1 MLFKTTEQ
9 HEALRA
15 QIRAFAEAEVKPQ
28 AFLMD
33 KENLFPDE
41 AIKKLGK
48 MGLMGIPYPK
58 EYGGAGLDALSY
70 AIAVEELSRVDGGTG
85 VILSAHVS
93 LGSWPIFAY
102 GTEEQKQKYLVPL
115 AKGEKI
121 GAFGLT
127 EPNAGSDAGGTETT
141 AVDKGDHWL
150 LNGGK
155 IFITNAPKADTYVV
169 FAVTTPDIGTRGISA
184 FIVEKGWEGFSFG
197 DHYDKMG
204 IRSSSTAELIFND
217 VKVPKENLLGK
228 EGQGFKIAM
237 STLDGGRIG
246 IAAQALGIAQG
257 AYEAAVEYAKERVQF
272 GKPIGFNQS
281 IGFKLADMATKLRCA
296 RLLIYSAADLKEH
309 HEPYGTES
317 AMAKMYASDIA
328 LEVTNDAVQIFGGTG
343 FLKGMDVERMYR
355 DAKITT
361 IYEGTNEI
369 QRVVISAAIMG
380 KPPKSESGSSS
391 RPKKPAPVTGVRK
404 RILLKEGSAADQV
417 NALVE
422 HLKKD
427 GHDFTVGIPMD
438 TPISQAE
445 RVVSAG
451 QGIGDKKN
459 MKLVEDVARAAGAAV
474 GSSRPV
480 AETLKYV
487 PLDRYVGM
495 SAGQGIGD
503 KKNMKLVE
511 DVARAAGA
519 AVGSSRPVAET
530 LKYVPL
536 DRYVGMSGQ
545 KFKGNLYIACGISG
559 AIQHLKGIKDAS
571 TIVAINKNGNA
582 PIFKNCDYGIVGD
595 VNEILPL
602 LAAALDTGEKQPAPP
617 MVKMK
622 RPAPPKPEPIGKRY
636 VCGGCGYEY
645 VPELGDPDA
654 EVAPG
659 TLFENLPEEWVCP
672 ECAEGKDMFIEA

>member
-1 MLFKTTEQ
+1 MLFQTTQ
-9 HEALRA
+9 AHEELRKKV
-15 QIRAFAEAEVKPQ
+15 REFAEAEVKPL
-28 AFLMD
+28 AFTLD
-33 KENLFPDE
+33 QNNEFPDE
-41 AIKKLGK
+41 AVKKMGEL
-48 MGLMGIPYPK
+48 GLMGLPYPK
-58 EYGGAGLDALSY
+58 EYGGAGLDVLSY

-85 VILSAHVS
+85 VILSAHTS
-93 LGSWPIFAY
+93 LGTWPIAAY
-102 GTEEQKQKYLVPL
+102 GTEAQKKKYLVPL
-115 AKGEKI
+115 CKGEKI

-141 AVDKGDHWL
+141 AVLKGDHYI

-184 FIVEKGWEGFSFG
+184 FIVEKGWKGFEFG

-217 VKVPKENLLGK
+217 VKVPAENLLGK
-228 EGQGFKIAM
+228 EGDGFKIAM
-237 STLDGGRIG
+237 ATLDGGRIG
-246 IAAQALGIAQG
+246 IASQALGIAQG
-257 AYEAAVEYAKERVQF
+257 AYEAAVDYAKERVQF
-272 GKPIGFNQS
+272 GKPIGFQQAIS
-281 IGFKLADMATKLRCA
+281 FKLADMATKLRCA
-296 RLLIYSAADLKEH
+296 RMLVYSAAEMKEH
-309 HEPYGTES
+309 HVPYGMES
-317 AMAKMYASDIA
+317 AMAKMYSSDIA
-328 LEVTNDAVQIFGGTG
+328 LEVTNDALQIFGGTG

-369 QRVVISAAIMG
+369 QRVVIASHIMG
-380 KPPKSESGSSS
+380 KPPKREGGSSS
-391 RPKKPAPVTGVRK
+391 QPKKPAPITGVRK
-404 RILLKEGSAADQV
+404 KHIFKEGDAAGKV
-417 NALVE
+417 AELVE

-427 GHDFTVGIPMD
+427 GYDFTVGIPMD
-438 TPISQAE
+438 TPIIQAE

-451 QGIGDKKN
+451 KGIGDKKN
-459 MKLVEDVARAAGAAV
+459 MKLVEDLAKAAGAAV

-487 PLDRYVGM
+487 PL
-495 SAGQGIGD
+495 
-503 KKNMKLVE
+503 N
-511 DVARAAGA
+511 
-519 AVGSSRPVAET
+519 
-530 LKYVPL
+530 
-536 DRYVGMSGQ
+536 RYVGMSGQ
-545 KFKGNLYIACGISG
+545 KFTGNLYIACGISG

-602 LAAALDTGEKQPAPP
+602 LTAALDTGAKQPAPP

-622 RPAPPKPEPIGKRY
+622 RPVAPKPEPLGKHY

-645 VPELGDPDA
+645 IPELGDEDA
-654 EVAPG
+654 EIAPG
-659 TLFENLPEEWVCP
+659 TLFEKLPEDWVCP
-672 ECAEGKDMFIEA
+672 ECAESKDMFIEA

>member
-1 MLFKTTEQ
+1 MLFQTTQ
-9 HEALRA
+9 AHEELRA
-15 QIRAFAEAEVKPQ
+15 KVRAFAEEEIKPI
-28 AFLMD
+28 AFMLD
-33 KENLFPDE
+33 QQNEFPDE
-41 AIKKLGK
+41 AIRKLGE
-48 MGLMGIPYPK
+48 MGLMGIPFPA

-70 AIAVEELSRVDGGTG
+70 AIAVEELARVDGGAG

-102 GTEEQKQKYLVPL
+102 GTEEQKRKYLVPL

-141 AVDKGDHWL
+141 AVLKGDHYV

-184 FIVEKGWEGFSFG
+184 FIVEKGWKGFYFG

-204 IRSSSTAELIFND
+204 IRSSSTAELIFDN
-217 VKVPKENLLGK
+217 VEVPRENLLGK
-228 EGQGFKIAM
+228 EGDGFKIAM

-257 AYEAAVEYAKERVQF
+257 AYDAAVAYSKERIQF
-272 GKPIGFNQS
+272 GKPIGFQQAIS
-281 IGFKLADMATKLRCA
+281 FKIADMATKLRCA
-296 RLLIYSAADLKEH
+296 RFLVYSAAELKEAH
-309 HEPYGTES
+309 APYGMES

-328 LEVTNDAVQIFGGTG
+328 LEVTNDALQIHGGAG
-343 FLKGMDVERMYR
+343 FMKGMDVERAYR

-369 QRVVISAAIMG
+369 QRVVIASHILG
-380 KPPKSESGSSS
+380 KAPKSSGGSSS
-391 RPKKPAPVTGVRK
+391 QPKKPAPVTGVRK
-404 RILLKEGSAADQV
+404 KVILRDGSPAEQV
-417 NALVE
+417 AALVE

-427 GHDFTVGIPMD
+427 GHDFTVGIPLD
-438 TPISQAE
+438 TPIAQAE

-451 QGIGDKKN
+451 KGIGGKKN
-459 MKLVEDVARAAGAAV
+459 MKLIEDLAKAAGAAI

-487 PLDRYVGM
+487 PL
-495 SAGQGIGD
+495 
-503 KKNMKLVE
+503 N
-511 DVARAAGA
+511 
-519 AVGSSRPVAET
+519 
-530 LKYVPL
+530 
-536 DRYVGMSGQ
+536 RYVGMSGQ
-545 KFKGNLYIACGISG
+545 KFTGNLYIACGISG
-559 AIQHLKGIKDAS
+559 AVQHLKGIKDAS
-571 TIVAINKNGNA
+571 TIVAINTNVGA

-602 LAAALDTGEKQPAPP
+602 LTAALDTGEKQPAPP

-622 RPAPPKPEPIGKRY
+622 RPRLPKPEPIGKRY

-645 VPELGDPDA
+645 IPELGDPDGDI
-654 EVAPG
+654 APG
-659 TLFENLPEEWVCP
+659 TLFEKLPEDWVCP
-672 ECAEGKDMFIEA
+672 ECAEPKDQFIEA

>member
-1 MLFKTTEQ
+1 MLFQTTQ
-9 HEALRA
+9 AHEELRA
-15 QIRAFAEAEVKPQ
+15 KVRAFAEEEIKPI
-28 AFLMD
+28 AFMLD
-33 KENLFPDE
+33 QQNEFPDE
-41 AIKKLGK
+41 AIRKLGE
-48 MGLMGIPYPK
+48 MGLMGIPFPA

-70 AIAVEELSRVDGGTG
+70 AIAVEELARVDGGAG

-93 LGSWPIFAY
+93 LGSRPIFAY
-102 GTEEQKQKYLVPL
+102 GTEEQKRKYLVPL

-141 AVDKGDHWL
+141 AVLKGDHYV

-184 FIVEKGWEGFSFG
+184 FIVEKGWKGFYFG

-204 IRSSSTAELIFND
+204 IRSSSTAELIFDN
-217 VKVPKENLLGK
+217 VEVPRENLLGK
-228 EGQGFKIAM
+228 EGDGFKIAM

-257 AYEAAVEYAKERVQF
+257 AYDAAVAYSKERIQF
-272 GKPIGFNQS
+272 GKPIGFQQAIS
-281 IGFKLADMATKLRCA
+281 FKIADMATKLRCA
-296 RLLIYSAADLKEH
+296 RFLVYSAAELKEAH
-309 HEPYGTES
+309 APYGMES

-328 LEVTNDAVQIFGGTG
+328 LEVTNDALQIHGGAG
-343 FLKGMDVERMYR
+343 FMKGMEVERAYR

-369 QRVVISAAIMG
+369 QRVVIASHILG
-380 KPPKSESGSSS
+380 KAPKSSGGSSS
-391 RPKKPAPVTGVRK
+391 QPKKPAPVTGVRK
-404 RILLKEGSAADQV
+404 KVILRDGSPAEQV
-417 NALVE
+417 AALVE

-427 GHDFTVGIPMD
+427 GHDFTVGIPLD
-438 TPISQAE
+438 TPIAQAE

-451 QGIGDKKN
+451 KGIGGKKN
-459 MKLVEDVARAAGAAV
+459 MKLIEDLAKAAGAAI

-487 PLDRYVGM
+487 PL
-495 SAGQGIGD
+495 
-503 KKNMKLVE
+503 N
-511 DVARAAGA
+511 
-519 AVGSSRPVAET
+519 
-530 LKYVPL
+530 
-536 DRYVGMSGQ
+536 RYVGMSGQ
-545 KFKGNLYIACGISG
+545 KFTGNLYIACGISG
-559 AIQHLKGIKDAS
+559 AVQHLKGIKDAS
-571 TIVAINKNGNA
+571 TIVAINTNAGA

-602 LAAALDTGEKQPAPP
+602 LTAALDTGEKQPAPP

-622 RPAPPKPEPIGKRY
+622 RPRLPKPEPIGKRY

-645 VPELGDPDA
+645 IPELGDPDGDI
-654 EVAPG
+654 APG
-659 TLFENLPEEWVCP
+659 TLFEKLPEDWVCP
-672 ECAEGKDMFIEA
+672 ECAEPKDQFIEA

>member
-1 MLFKTTEQ
+1 MLFQTTQ
-9 HEALRA
+9 AHEELRA
-15 QIRAFAEAEVKPQ
+15 KIRAFAETEVKPN
-28 AFLMD
+28 AILMD
-33 KENLFPDE
+33 QESRFPAE
-41 AIKKLGK
+41 AIKKFAE
-48 MGLMGIPYPK
+48 MGLMGIPYPN
-58 EYGGAGLDALSY
+58 EYGGAGLDVMSY

-93 LGSWPIFAY
+93 LGTWPIFAF

-141 AVDKGDHWL
+141 AIDKGDHWL
-150 LNGGK
+150 LNGQK
-155 IFITNAPKADTYVV
+155 IFITNGGVADTYVV

-184 FIVEKGWEGFSFG
+184 FIVEKGWKGFTFEP
-197 DHYDKMG
+197 HYDKMG
-204 IRSSSTAELIFND
+204 IRSSETCQLNFDD

-237 STLDGGRIG
+237 ATLDGGRIG
-246 IAAQALGIAQG
+246 IASQALGIAQG
-257 AYEAAVEYAKERVQF
+257 AYESAVEYAKERVQF
-272 GKPIGFNQS
+272 GKPIGFNQALT
-281 IGFKLADMATKLRCA
+281 FKLADMATKLKCA
-296 RLLIYSAADLKEH
+296 RMLVYSAAEKKEA
-309 HEPYGTES
+309 HEPYGVDA
-317 AMAKMYASDIA
+317 AMAKLYASETA
-328 LEVTNDAVQIFGGTG
+328 LEIVNDAVQIYGGTG

-361 IYEGTNEI
+361 IYEGTSEV
-369 QRVVISAAIMG
+369 QRMVIGASIMG
-380 KPPKSESGSSS
+380 KPPKSEGGSAS
-391 RPKKPAPVTGVRK
+391 RAKKPAPVTGVRK
-404 RILLKEGSAADQV
+404 GMILKEGNAKERVDSLVAA
-417 NALVE
+417 
-422 HLKKD
+422 LKKD
-427 GHDFTVGIPMD
+427 GYDFSVGIPID
-438 TPISQAE
+438 TPIAQAE

-451 QGIGDKKN
+451 QGIGSKEN
-459 MKLVEDVARAAGAAV
+459 MKLIEDLAKAAGAAI

-480 AETLKYV
+480 AETHKYV
-487 PLDRYVGM
+487 PL
-495 SAGQGIGD
+495 
-503 KKNMKLVE
+503 N
-511 DVARAAGA
+511 
-519 AVGSSRPVAET
+519 
-530 LKYVPL
+530 
-536 DRYVGMSGQ
+536 RYVGMSGQ

-571 TIVAINKNGNA
+571 TIVAINKSSNA

-602 LAAALDTGEKQPAPP
+602 LAEALGLEEKQPAPP

-622 RPAPPKPEPIGKRY
+622 RPPAPKAEPIGPRY

-659 TLFENLPEEWVCP
+659 TLFKDLPEGWVCP
-672 ECAEGKDMFIEA
+672 ECAESKEMFIEA

>member
-1 MLFKTTEQ
+1 MLFQTTQ
-9 HEALRA
+9 AHEELRA
-15 QIRAFAEAEVKPQ
+15 KVRAFAEEEIKPI
-28 AFLMD
+28 AFMLD
-33 KENLFPDE
+33 QQNEFPDE
-41 AIKKLGK
+41 AIRKLGE
-48 MGLMGIPYPK
+48 MGLMGIPFPA

-70 AIAVEELSRVDGGTG
+70 AIAVEELARVDGGAG

-102 GTEEQKQKYLVPL
+102 GTEEQKRKYLVPL

-141 AVDKGDHWL
+141 AVLKGDHYV

-184 FIVEKGWEGFSFG
+184 FIVEKGWKGFYFG

-204 IRSSSTAELIFND
+204 IRSSSTAELIFDN
-217 VKVPKENLLGK
+217 VEVPRENLLGK
-228 EGQGFKIAM
+228 EGDGFKIAM

-257 AYEAAVEYAKERVQF
+257 AYDAAVAYSKERIQF
-272 GKPIGFNQS
+272 GKPIGFQQAIS
-281 IGFKLADMATKLRCA
+281 FKIADMATKLRCA
-296 RLLIYSAADLKEH
+296 RFLVYSAAELKEAH
-309 HEPYGTES
+309 APYGMES

-328 LEVTNDAVQIFGGTG
+328 LEVTNDALQIYGGAG
-343 FLKGMDVERMYR
+343 FMKGMDVERAYR

-369 QRVVISAAIMG
+369 QRVVIASHILG
-380 KPPKSESGSSS
+380 KAPKSSGGSSS
-391 RPKKPAPVTGVRK
+391 QPKKPAPVTGVRK
-404 RILLKEGSAADQV
+404 KVILRDGSPAEQV
-417 NALVE
+417 AALVE

-427 GHDFTVGIPMD
+427 GHDFTVGIPLD
-438 TPISQAE
+438 TPIAQAE

-451 QGIGDKKN
+451 KGIGGKKN
-459 MKLVEDVARAAGAAV
+459 MKLIEDLAKAAGAAI

-487 PLDRYVGM
+487 PL
-495 SAGQGIGD
+495 
-503 KKNMKLVE
+503 N
-511 DVARAAGA
+511 
-519 AVGSSRPVAET
+519 
-530 LKYVPL
+530 
-536 DRYVGMSGQ
+536 RYVGMSGQ
-545 KFKGNLYIACGISG
+545 KFTGNLYIACGISG
-559 AIQHLKGIKDAS
+559 AVQHLKGIKDAS
-571 TIVAINKNGNA
+571 TIVAINTNAGA

-602 LAAALDTGEKQPAPP
+602 LTAALDTGEKQPAPP

-622 RPAPPKPEPIGKRY
+622 RPRLPKPEPIGKRY

-645 VPELGDPDA
+645 IPELGDPDGDI
-654 EVAPG
+654 APG
-659 TLFENLPEEWVCP
+659 TLFEKLPEDWVCP
-672 ECAEGKDMFIEA
+672 ECAEPKDQFIEA

>member
-1 MLFKTTEQ
+1 MLFRTTEA
-9 HEALRA
+9 HENLRA
-15 QIRAFAEAEVKPQ
+15 QIRSFAETEVKPL
-28 AFLMD
+28 AFLLD
-33 KENLFPDE
+33 KENGFPTE
-41 AIKKLGK
+41 AVKK
-48 MGLMGIPYPK
+48 MGELGFMGLPYPK
-58 EYGGAGLDALSY
+58 EYGGAGLDIMSY

-93 LGSWPIFAY
+93 LGSWPIFAF

-121 GAFGLT
+121 AAFGLT

-141 AVDKGDHWL
+141 AIDKGDYYL
-150 LNGGK
+150 LNGNK

-184 FIVEKGWEGFSFG
+184 FIVEKGWEGFTFG

-237 STLDGGRIG
+237 ATLDGGRIG
-246 IAAQALGIAQG
+246 IASQALGIAQG
-257 AYEAAVEYAKERVQF
+257 AYEAAVDYAKERIQF
-272 GKPIGFNQS
+272 GKPIGFQQA

-296 RLLIYSAADLKEH
+296 RMLVYSAAELKEA
-309 HEPYGTES
+309 HEPYATEA
-317 AMAKMYASDIA
+317 AMAKMYASDIS
-328 LEVTNDAVQIFGGTG
+328 LEVTNDALQIFGGTG

-369 QRVVISAAIMG
+369 QRVVISAGILG
-380 KPPKSESGSSS
+380 KPPKSEGGSSS
-391 RPKKPAPVTGVRK
+391 RAKKPAPVTGVRK
-404 RILLKEGSAADQV
+404 RNILKEGSAEEKVA
-417 NALVE
+417 ALVE
-422 HLKKD
+422 ALKKD
-427 GHDFTVGIPMD
+427 GHDFTVGIPID
-438 TPISQAE
+438 TPITQAE

-451 QGIGDKKN
+451 QGIGDRGN
-459 MKLVEDVARAAGAAV
+459 MKLVEDLAA
-474 GSSRPV
+474 
-480 AETLKYV
+480 
-487 PLDRYVGM
+487 
-495 SAGQGIGD
+495 
-503 KKNMKLVE
+503 
-511 DVARAAGA
+511 AAGA

-602 LAAALDTGEKQPAPP
+602 LTAALDTGDKQPAPP

-622 RPAPPKPEPIGKRY
+622 RPPVPKPEPIGKRY

-645 VPELGDPDA
+645 VPELGDEDA
-654 EVAPG
+654 EIAPG
-659 TLFENLPEEWVCP
+659 TLFEKLPEDWVCP
-672 ECAEGKDMFIEA
+672 ECGEGREMFIEG

>member
-1 MLFKTTEQ
+1 MLFQTTQAHEQ
-9 HEALRA
+9 LRA
-15 QIRAFAEAEVKPQ
+15 KIRAFAEEEVKPIAFSLDQ
-28 AFLMD
+28 A
-33 KENLFPDE
+33 NGFPAE
-41 AIKKLGK
+41 AVKKLGEL
-48 MGLMGIPYPK
+48 GLMGIPYPK
-58 EYGGAGLDALSY
+58 EYGGAGLDAISY

-93 LGSWPIFAY
+93 LGSWPIFAF
-102 GTEEQKQKYLVPL
+102 GTEEQKKKYLVPL
-115 AKGEKI
+115 ARGEKI

-184 FIVEKGWEGFSFG
+184 FIVEKGWKGFYFG

-204 IRSSSTAELIFND
+204 IRSSSTAELIFDN
-217 VKVPKENLLGK
+217 VEVPRENLLGK
-228 EGQGFKIAM
+228 EGDGFKIAM

-257 AYEAAVEYAKERVQF
+257 AYDAAVAYSKERIQF
-272 GKPIGFNQS
+272 GKPIGFQQAIS
-281 IGFKLADMATKLRCA
+281 FKIADMATKLRCA
-296 RLLIYSAADLKEH
+296 RFLVYSAAELKEAH
-309 HEPYGTES
+309 APYGMES

-328 LEVTNDAVQIFGGTG
+328 LEVTNDALQIHGGAG
-343 FLKGMDVERMYR
+343 FMKGMEVERAYR

-369 QRVVISAAIMG
+369 QRVVIASHILG
-380 KPPKSESGSSS
+380 KAPKSSGGSSS
-391 RPKKPAPVTGVRK
+391 QPKKPAPVTGVRK
-404 RILLKEGSAADQV
+404 KVILRDGSPAEQV
-417 NALVE
+417 AALVE

-427 GHDFTVGIPMD
+427 GHDFTVGIPLD
-438 TPISQAE
+438 TPIAQAE

-451 QGIGDKKN
+451 KGIGGKKN
-459 MKLVEDVARAAGAAV
+459 MKLIEDLAKAAGAAI

-487 PLDRYVGM
+487 PL
-495 SAGQGIGD
+495 
-503 KKNMKLVE
+503 N
-511 DVARAAGA
+511 
-519 AVGSSRPVAET
+519 
-530 LKYVPL
+530 
-536 DRYVGMSGQ
+536 RYVGMSGQ
-545 KFKGNLYIACGISG
+545 KFTGNLYIACGISG
-559 AIQHLKGIKDAS
+559 AVQHLKGIKDAS
-571 TIVAINKNGNA
+571 TIVAINTNAGA

-602 LAAALDTGEKQPAPP
+602 LTAALDTGEKQPAPP

-622 RPAPPKPEPIGKRY
+622 RPRLPKPEPIGKRY

-645 VPELGDPDA
+645 IPELGDPDGDI
-654 EVAPG
+654 APG
-659 TLFENLPEEWVCP
+659 TLFEKLPEDWVCP
-672 ECAEGKDMFIEA
+672 ECAEPKDQFIEA

>member
-1 MLFKTTEQ
+1 MLFQTTQ
-9 HEALRA
+9 AHEELRA
-15 QIRAFAEAEVKPQ
+15 KVRAFAEEEIKPI
-28 AFLMD
+28 AFMLD
-33 KENLFPDE
+33 QQNEFPDE
-41 AIKKLGK
+41 AIRKLGE
-48 MGLMGIPYPK
+48 MGLMGIPFPA

-70 AIAVEELSRVDGGTG
+70 AIAVEELARVDGGAG

-102 GTEEQKQKYLVPL
+102 GTEEQKRKYLVPL

-141 AVDKGDHWL
+141 ALDKGDYYL

-184 FIVEKGWEGFSFG
+184 FIVEKGWKGFEFG

-228 EGQGFKIAM
+228 EGEGFKIAM

-257 AYEAAVEYAKERVQF
+257 AFEHALSYSKERVQF
-272 GKPIGFNQS
+272 GKPIAAQQS
-281 IGFKLADMATKLRCA
+281 IAFKLADMATKLRCA
-296 RLLIYSAADLKEH
+296 RFLIYSAAELKEQH
-309 HEPYGTES
+309 APYGMES

-328 LEVTNDAVQIFGGTG
+328 LEVTNDALQIHGGSG
-343 FLKGMDVERMYR
+343 FLKGMEVERAYR

-369 QRVVISAAIMG
+369 QRVVIASHILG
-380 KPPKSESGSSS
+380 KAPKSSGGSSS
-391 RPKKPAPVTGVRK
+391 QPKKPAPVTGVRK
-404 RILLKEGSAADQV
+404 KVILRDGSPAEQV
-417 NALVE
+417 AALVE

-427 GHDFTVGIPMD
+427 GHDFTVGIPLD
-438 TPISQAE
+438 TPIAQAE

-451 QGIGDKKN
+451 KGIGGKKN
-459 MKLVEDVARAAGAAV
+459 MKLIEDLAKAAGAAI

-487 PLDRYVGM
+487 PL
-495 SAGQGIGD
+495 
-503 KKNMKLVE
+503 N
-511 DVARAAGA
+511 
-519 AVGSSRPVAET
+519 
-530 LKYVPL
+530 
-536 DRYVGMSGQ
+536 RYVGMSGQ
-545 KFKGNLYIACGISG
+545 KFTGNLYIACGISG
-559 AIQHLKGIKDAS
+559 AVQHLKGIKDAS
-571 TIVAINKNGNA
+571 TIVAINTNAGA

-602 LAAALDTGEKQPAPP
+602 LTAALDTGEKQPAPP

-622 RPAPPKPEPIGKRY
+622 RPRLPKPEPIGKRY

-645 VPELGDPDA
+645 IPELGDPDGDI
-654 EVAPG
+654 APG
-659 TLFENLPEEWVCP
+659 TLFEKLPEDWVCP
-672 ECAEGKDMFIEA
+672 ECAEPKDQFIEA

>member
-1 MLFKTTEQ
+1 MLFHTTDA
-9 HEALRA
+9 HEKLRA
-15 QIRAFAEAEVKPQ
+15 EIRAFAEKEVKPQ

-33 KENLFPDE
+33 KENEFPAE
-41 AIKKLGK
+41 AVRKMGKLGY
-48 MGLMGIPYPK
+48 MGLPYPK
-58 EYGGAGLDALSY
+58 EYGGAGQDVLSY

-93 LGSWPIFAY
+93 LGSWPIFAF

-121 GAFGLT
+121 AAFGLT

-141 AVDKGDHWL
+141 AIDKGDHYL

-237 STLDGGRIG
+237 ATLDGGRIG
-246 IAAQALGIAQG
+246 IASQALGIAQG
-257 AYEAAVEYAKERVQF
+257 AYEAAVDYAKERVQF
-272 GKPIGFNQS
+272 GKPIGFQQAIS
-281 IGFKLADMATKLRCA
+281 FKIADMATKLRCA
-296 RLLIYSAADLKEH
+296 RMLVYSAAELKEA
-309 HEPYGTES
+309 HEPYAMEA
-317 AMAKMYASDIA
+317 AMAKMSASDIS
-328 LEVTNDAVQIFGGTG
+328 LEVTNDALQIFGGTG

-369 QRVVISAAIMG
+369 QRVVIASNILG
-380 KPPKSESGSSS
+380 RPPKSEGGTSS

-404 RILLKEGSAADQV
+404 HNILKEGSPEEKVA
-417 NALVE
+417 ALVAA
-422 HLKKD
+422 LQKD
-427 GHDFTVGIPMD
+427 GHDFTVGISID
-438 TPISQAE
+438 TPITQAE

-451 QGIGDKKN
+451 QGIGSREN
-459 MKLVEDVARAAGAAV
+459 MKLVED
-474 GSSRPV
+474 
-480 AETLKYV
+480 L
-487 PLDRYVGM
+487 
-495 SAGQGIGD
+495 
-503 KKNMKLVE
+503 
-511 DVARAAGA
+511 ARAAGA

-602 LAAALDTGEKQPAPP
+602 LTAALDTGEKQPAPP

-622 RPAPPKPEPIGKRY
+622 RPPVPKPEPIGKRY

-645 VPELGDPDA
+645 VPELGDEDA

-659 TLFENLPEEWVCP
+659 TLFEKLPEEWVCP
-672 ECAEGKDMFIEA
+672 ECGEGKDMFIEA

>member
-1 MLFKTTEQ
+1 MLFQTTQ
-9 HEALRA
+9 AHEELRA
-15 QIRAFAEAEVKPQ
+15 KIRAFAEEEIKPI
-28 AFLMD
+28 AFMLD
-33 KENLFPDE
+33 QQNEFPDE
-41 AIKKLGK
+41 AIRKLGE
-48 MGLMGIPYPK
+48 MGLMGIPFPK

-70 AIAVEELSRVDGGTG
+70 AIAVEELARVDGGAG

-141 AVDKGDHWL
+141 AVLKGDHYV

-184 FIVEKGWEGFSFG
+184 FIVEKGWKCFYFG

-204 IRSSSTAELIFND
+204 IRSSSTAELIFDN
-217 VKVPKENLLGK
+217 VEVPRENLLGK
-228 EGQGFKIAM
+228 EGDGFKIAM

-257 AYEAAVEYAKERVQF
+257 AYDAAVAYSKERIQF
-272 GKPIGFNQS
+272 GKPIGFQQAIS
-281 IGFKLADMATKLRCA
+281 FKIADMATKLRCA
-296 RLLIYSAADLKEH
+296 RFLVYSAAELKEEH
-309 HEPYGTES
+309 ASYGMES

-328 LEVTNDAVQIFGGTG
+328 LEVTNDALQIHGGAG
-343 FLKGMDVERMYR
+343 FMKGMEVERAYR

-369 QRVVISAAIMG
+369 QRVVIASHILG
-380 KPPKSESGSSS
+380 KPPKSAGGSSS
-391 RPKKPAPVTGVRK
+391 QPKKPAPITGVRK
-404 RILLKEGSAADQV
+404 KVILRDGSPAEQV
-417 NALVE
+417 AALVE

-427 GHDFTVGIPMD
+427 GHDFTVGIPLD
-438 TPISQAE
+438 TPIAQAE

-451 QGIGDKKN
+451 KGIGDKKN
-459 MKLVEDVARAAGAAV
+459 MKLIEDLAKAAGAAI

-487 PLDRYVGM
+487 PL
-495 SAGQGIGD
+495 
-503 KKNMKLVE
+503 N
-511 DVARAAGA
+511 
-519 AVGSSRPVAET
+519 
-530 LKYVPL
+530 
-536 DRYVGMSGQ
+536 RYVGMSGQ
-545 KFKGNLYIACGISG
+545 KFTGNLYIACGISG
-559 AIQHLKGIKDAS
+559 AVQHLKGIKDAS
-571 TIVAINKNGNA
+571 TIVAINTNAGA

-602 LAAALDTGEKQPAPP
+602 LTAALDTGEKQPAPP

-622 RPAPPKPEPIGKRY
+622 RPRLPKPEPIGKRY

-645 VPELGDPDA
+645 IPELGDPDGDI
-654 EVAPG
+654 APG
-659 TLFENLPEEWVCP
+659 TLFEKLPEDWVCP
-672 ECAEGKDMFIEA
+672 ECAEPKDQFIEA

>member
-1 MLFKTTEQ
+1 MLFTTTQE
-9 HEALRA
+9 HEELRKR
-15 QIRAFAEAEVKPQ
+15 IRKFAEEEIKPQ
-28 AFLMD
+28 AFELD
-33 KENLFPDE
+33 QTNGFPGE
-41 AIKKLGK
+41 AVTKLGQ

-58 EYGGAGLDALSY
+58 EYGGAGMDVLSY
-70 AIAVEELSRVDGGTG
+70 AIAVEELARVDGGAG

-93 LGSWPIFAY
+93 LGTWPIAAF
-102 GTEEQKQKYLVPL
+102 GNEEQKQKYLVPL

-141 AVDKGDHWL
+141 AVLKGDYYL

-184 FIVEKGWEGFSFG
+184 FIVEKGWDGFEFG

-228 EGQGFKIAM
+228 EGEGFKIAM
-237 STLDGGRIG
+237 ATLDGGRIG

-257 AYEAAVEYAKERVQF
+257 AYEHALEYSKERIQF
-272 GKPIGFNQS
+272 GKPICQQQS
-281 IGFKLADMATKLRCA
+281 IAFKLADMATKLRCA
-296 RLLIYSAADLKEH
+296 RFLVYSAAELKEEH
-309 HEPYGTES
+309 APYSMEA

-328 LEVTNDAVQIFGGTG
+328 LEVANDALQIFGGSG
-343 FLKGMDVERMYR
+343 FLKGMEVERAYR

-369 QRVVISAAIMG
+369 QRVVIASCIIGRM
-380 KPPKSESGSSS
+380 PKSSGGGGGSSK
-391 RPKKPAPVTGVRK
+391 PVKKAAPITGLRK
-404 RILLKEGSAADQV
+404 KMILKEGQAQEKVETLVAA
-417 NALVE
+417 
-422 HLKKD
+422 LKKD
-427 GHDFTVGIPMD
+427 GYDFTVGIPLD
-438 TPISQAE
+438 TPIAQAE

-451 QGIGDKKN
+451 KGIGSKEN
-459 MKLVEDVARAAGAAV
+459 MKLIEDLAVQAGAAI

-487 PLDRYVGM
+487 PL
-495 SAGQGIGD
+495 
-503 KKNMKLVE
+503 N
-511 DVARAAGA
+511 
-519 AVGSSRPVAET
+519 
-530 LKYVPL
+530 
-536 DRYVGMSGQ
+536 RYVGMSGQ

-559 AIQHLKGIKDAS
+559 ATQHLKGIKDAS
-571 TIVAINKNGNA
+571 TIVAINKNANA

-602 LAAALDTGEKQPAPP
+602 LTAALDNGEEKQPAPP
-617 MVKMK
+617 MIKMK
-622 RPAPPKPEPIGKRY
+622 RPLPPKEKPIGKTY

-645 VPELGDPDA
+645 DPAIGDEDS
-654 EVAPG
+654 EIAPG
-659 TLFENLPEEWVCP
+659 TLFEKLPDEWVCP
-672 ECAEGKDMFIEA
+672 ECAESKEMFIEG

>member
-1 MLFKTTEQ
+1 MFFKTTDA

-15 QIRAFAEAEVKPQ
+15 KVRQFAENEVKPI
-28 AFLMD
+28 AFLLD
-33 KENLFPDE
+33 QQNEFPDE
-41 AIKKLGK
+41 AVKKLAEL
-48 MGLMGIPYPK
+48 GLMGIPYPK
-58 EYGGAGLDALSY
+58 EYGGAGLDVLSY

-115 AKGEKI
+115 VKGEKI

-141 AVDKGDHWL
+141 AVLKGDHYV

-184 FIVEKGWEGFSFG
+184 FIVEKGWKGFEFG

-217 VKVPKENLLGK
+217 VKVPRENLLGK
-228 EGQGFKIAM
+228 EGDGFKIAM

-246 IAAQALGIAQG
+246 IASQALGIAQG
-257 AYEAAVEYAKERVQF
+257 AYENALEYARERIQF
-272 GKPIGFNQS
+272 GKPVGFQQAIS
-281 IGFKLADMATKLRCA
+281 FKLADMATKLRCA
-296 RLLIYSAADLKEH
+296 RMLIYSAAELKEH
-309 HEPYGTES
+309 HESYAMEA

-328 LEVTNDAVQIFGGTG
+328 LEVTNDAMQIYGGAG
-343 FLKGMDVERMYR
+343 FMKGMDVERAYR

-369 QRVVISAAIMG
+369 QRVVIASHILG
-380 KPPKSESGSSS
+380 KPPKESGGSSS

-404 RILLKEGSAADQV
+404 KLILRDGTPAEQV
-417 NALVE
+417 AALVE

-427 GHDFTVGIPMD
+427 GHDFAVGIPLD
-438 TPISQAE
+438 TPIPLAE

-451 QGIGDKKN
+451 KGIGEKKN
-459 MKLVEDVARAAGAAV
+459 MKLIEALA
-474 GSSRPV
+474 
-480 AETLKYV
+480 K
-487 PLDRYVGM
+487 
-495 SAGQGIGD
+495 
-503 KKNMKLVE
+503 
-511 DVARAAGA
+511 AAGA

-545 KFKGNLYIACGISG
+545 KFTGNLYIACGISG
-559 AIQHLKGIKDAS
+559 AIQHLKGIRDAS
-571 TIVAINKNGNA
+571 TIVAVNKNAGA

-602 LAAALDTGEKQPAPP
+602 LTAALDCGDKKPAPP

-622 RPAPPKPEPIGKRY
+622 RPQPPKPEPIGKRY

-645 VPELGDPDA
+645 IPELGDEDA
-654 EVAPG
+654 EIAPG
-659 TLFENLPEEWVCP
+659 TLFEKLPEDWVCP
-672 ECAEGKDMFIEA
+672 ECAEGRDQFIEA

>member
-1 MLFKTTEQ
+1 MLFQPTQE
-9 HEALRA
+9 HEALR
-15 QIRAFAEAEVKPQ
+15 QRIRAFAEAEIKPI
-28 AFLMD
+28 AFMLD
-33 KENLFPDE
+33 QQNEFPTE
-41 AIKKLGK
+41 AVQKLAQ
-48 MGLMGIPYPK
+48 MGLMGIPYPQ
-58 EYGGAGLDALSY
+58 EYGGAGLDVLSY
-70 AIAVEELSRVDGGTG
+70 AIAVEELARVDGGSG

-93 LGSWPIFAY
+93 LGSWPIFAF

-115 AKGEKI
+115 ARGEKI

-141 AVDKGDHWL
+141 AVDKGDYWL

-184 FIVEKGWEGFSFG
+184 FIVEKGWEGFEFG

-237 STLDGGRIG
+237 ATLDGGRIG

-257 AYEAAVEYAKERVQF
+257 AYEAALAYAKERVQF
-272 GKPIGFNQS
+272 GKPIGFQQGIS
-281 IGFKLADMATKLRCA
+281 FKLADMATKLRCA
-296 RLLIYSAADLKEH
+296 RMLVYSAAELKEAH
-309 HEPYGTES
+309 APYASEA

-369 QRVVISAAIMG
+369 QRVVISSALMG
-380 KPPKSESGSSS
+380 KPPKSAGGSKSA
-391 RPKKPAPVTGVRK
+391 PKKPAPITGVRK
-404 RILLKEGSAADQV
+404 KQIYRGNAAESVD
-417 NALVE
+417 ALVAA
-422 HLKKD
+422 LKKD
-427 GHDFTVGIPMD
+427 GYDFTVGIPAD
-438 TPISQAE
+438 TPIPQAE

-451 QGIGDKKN
+451 KGIGSKEN
-459 MKLVEDVARAAGAAV
+459 MKLIEDLARAAGAAI

-480 AETLKYV
+480 AETLKYL
-487 PLDRYVGM
+487 PL
-495 SAGQGIGD
+495 
-503 KKNMKLVE
+503 N
-511 DVARAAGA
+511 
-519 AVGSSRPVAET
+519 
-530 LKYVPL
+530 
-536 DRYVGMSGQ
+536 RYVGMSGQ
-545 KFKGNLYIACGISG
+545 KFTGNLYIACGISG
-559 AIQHLKGIKDAS
+559 ATQHLKGIKDAS

-595 VNEILPL
+595 VNEVLPL

-622 RPAPPKPEPIGKRY
+622 RPPAPKPEPIGKRY

-645 VPELGDPDA
+645 IPERGDEEA
-654 EVAPG
+654 EIAPG
-659 TLFENLPEEWVCP
+659 TLFEKLPEDWVCP
-672 ECAEGKDMFIEA
+672 ECAEGKDQFIEA